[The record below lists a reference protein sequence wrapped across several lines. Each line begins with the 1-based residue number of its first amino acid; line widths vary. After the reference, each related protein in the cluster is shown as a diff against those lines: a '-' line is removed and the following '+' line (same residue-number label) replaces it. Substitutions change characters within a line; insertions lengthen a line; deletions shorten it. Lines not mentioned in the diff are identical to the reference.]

1 MIGKSGGFA
10 AALEA
15 ATTAIGIALHVATLL
30 TSTTISSTRAG
41 RWNPPKNRMD
51 GSEKGSN

>member
-15 ATTAIGIALHVATLL
+15 ATTAIEAFSPSRGNIVDFDNNSVNSRREMESA
-30 TSTTISSTRAG
+30 
-41 RWNPPKNRMD
+41 
-51 GSEKGSN
+51 EKQNG